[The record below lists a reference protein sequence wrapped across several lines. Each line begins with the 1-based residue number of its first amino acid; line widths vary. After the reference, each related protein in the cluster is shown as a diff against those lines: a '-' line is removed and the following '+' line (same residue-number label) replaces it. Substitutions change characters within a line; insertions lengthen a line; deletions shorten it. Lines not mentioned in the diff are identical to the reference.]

1 MTIKGKALG
10 IDYGDRRIGIAVSDI
25 GQDVVFVRDYVENT
39 SRPEVIQKIKD
50 LCDQDQISLVVVGL
64 PLNMEG
70 NDTDQTRKV
79 RLFVEDLKQAIG
91 MEIVLHDERLTAV
104 RSGVILTSIGVK
116 GEDRKERKDA
126 IEASLILQNY
136 LDLLGKSQGNKKGDN
151 HIQ

>member
-10 IDYGDRRIGIAVSDI
+10 IDYGDRRIGIAVTDI
-25 GQDVVFVRDYVENT
+25 GQDVVFVRDYIANT

-50 LCDQDQISLVVVGL
+50 LCDQDKISLVVVGL

-70 NDTDQTRKV
+70 QDTDQTKKV
-79 RLFVEDLKQAIG
+79 RLFVKDLHEATGK
-91 MEIVLHDERLTAV
+91 EIILHDERLTAV
-104 RSGVILTSIGVK
+104 RSDVILTSIGVK
-116 GEDRKERKDA
+116 GGERKERKDA